1 MTGAK
6 SGTTSGACGGRRC
19 TLLRHTLITAV
30 SLVLPILAT
39 PAPAQQLP
47 VTLPQLAQLQ
57 TERSFDIP
65 PQALTDALVAFGQQS
80 GIQVTVDG
88 TLARNLSSPAVRG
101 TMTGQQALT
110 RLLAGSGLTYVI
122 ADDATVVIERP
133 ERPGGNDTILLDP
146 LVVEGAL
153 REDPRGAVEGYRATR
168 SVTGTRLDV
177 PLDEQP
183 LPIQVLPRDVIEDA
197 GATRLDDI
205 VRLSTSGAIGNSRGG
220 TQEFFTI
227 RGFEASVV
235 RNGAGTFGLAQQ
247 TDTANV
253 ERVEVLRGP
262 GSALYGEGAPGGV
275 INVITKRPGDSFFVE
290 SSSEASSLIRLRQEL
305 DVNLPLAETWDLNAR
320 VVGALEGTD
329 SFRFR
334 DEYDETFAED
344 RQFLAPS
351 LSFSPTPTT
360 DVLVSGEYLRSSDVF
375 DRGVPL
381 NDDGSLAA
389 DVDDFFGDPD
399 VGNIESETLSAQMEI
414 AQEITDGLSLRL
426 FGSAVRND
434 FEGLSLEPN
443 VVSPLNLDAATA
455 AALGL
460 PGPLVAGDT
469 ILRIIRNRDLQREV
483 YSFQSDLNGSVSL
496 GPVTQD
502 LLLSFEYQSVEA
514 DAEVQ
519 SSDTLLGAD
528 PVSKNA
534 PGTPSPLTPD
544 DLLADVDSLTEIET
558 FGLIFFDKISLYER
572 LHILAGGRLDFLD
585 QRFENRRS
593 GSVTKIDETEFSPRV
608 GAVLEPFAGLPASV
622 FVSYSESFQPNTA
635 LAADGGV
642 LAPQT
647 GRVIEGGLRYGFN
660 RDRLEAT
667 LTVFDIELENVP
679 IGTDSI
685 FSAAS
690 TQESRGVEFTLQG
703 ALTDNLS
710 VLASY
715 AFIDAEVTEIGAG
728 GSQLTLGESPPG
740 VARHSASFLAR
751 YRFDEGALDGLS
763 LVGSLQYA
771 GRRLNVP
778 TTENPNPLGG
788 PPFLFEAIELEPFV
802 RLDMGFAYEVAE
814 NFTIEGGVRNLLN
827 QEIAFPGAGEF
838 AIPEPPITGFAGVR
852 IRF

>member
-47 VTLPQLAQLQ
+47 VTVPQLAQLQ

-197 GATRLDDI
+197 GATRLEDV
-205 VRLSTSGAIGNSRGG
+205 VRLTTGGAIGNSRGG
-220 TQEFFTI
+220 TQEFFLI
-227 RGFEASVV
+227 RGFDASVV
-235 RNGAGTFGLAQQ
+235 RNGAGTFRLARQ

-275 INVITKRPGDSFFVE
+275 INVITKRPGESFFVE
-290 SSSEASSLIRLRQEL
+290 SSSEASSMIRLRQEL
-305 DVNLPLAETWDLNAR
+305 DVNLPIAETWDLNAR

-334 DEYDETFAED
+334 DDYDETFAED
-344 RQFLAPS
+344 RQFVAPS
-351 LSFSPTPTT
+351 LAFSPTPTT
-360 DVLVSGEYLRSSDVF
+360 SVLVSGEYLRSSDVL

-381 NDDGSLAA
+381 NDDGSFAA

-399 VGNIESETLSAQMEI
+399 VGNIETETLSAQVEI

-426 FGSAVRND
+426 FGSAIRND
-434 FEGLSLEPN
+434 FEGLSLEPSII
-443 VVSPLNLDAATA
+443 SPIDVDGATA

-469 ILRIIRNRDLQREV
+469 ILRTIQSRDSQAEV
-483 YSFQSDLNGSVSL
+483 YNFQSDLNGNISL

-502 LLLSFEYQSVEA
+502 LLLSFEYQQVES
-514 DAEVQ
+514 DGDIQ
-519 SSDTLLGAD
+519 SSGLLLSPD
-528 PVSKNA
+528 LVSKAA
-534 PGTPSPLTPD
+534 PGTPSPLASA
-544 DLLADVDSLTEIET
+544 DLLPVTDTRTEIEAV
-558 FGLIFFDKISLYER
+558 GLIFFDKVSVYDR
-572 LHILAGGRLDFLD
+572 LHLLGGGRFDFLD
-585 QRFENRRS
+585 QQVRNRLT
-593 GSVTKIDETEFSPRV
+593 GTVTKIDETEFSPRV

-635 LAADGGV
+635 LAADGG
-642 LAPQT
+642 LLEPQT

-660 RDRLEAT
+660 GDRLEAT

-679 IGTDSI
+679 IGTDSV

-710 VLASY
+710 ILASY

-728 GSQLTLGESPPG
+728 GSRLTLGESPPG
-740 VARHSASFLAR
+740 VAKHSANFLAQ
-751 YRFDEGALDGLS
+751 YRFDQGTLDGLS
-763 LVGSLQYA
+763 LIGSLQYA
-771 GRRLNVP
+771 GRRLNAA
-778 TTENPNPLGG
+778 TTEDPNPLGG
-788 PPFLFEAIELEPFV
+788 PPFLFEGIELEPFV
-802 RLDMGFAYEVAE
+802 RLDVSFAYEVAE

-827 QEIAFPGAGEF
+827 QEIGSTGTGEF
-838 AIPEPPITGFAGVR
+838 TIPEPPITGFAGIR